1 MVSVLVAAVASCTRM
16 RRIHL
21 PCKSISEAFV
31 YAALGNKHRETVLSR
46 GEVVERAALSPTF
59 DDGVLERQPEATRTY
74 KCIDIL
80 HCNGYAVLSQLAMR
94 FTWDENKNR
103 QNLRK
108 HDVRFET
115 AVLVFD
121 DPYAI
126 TQRDVTFEDE
136 ERWITVGAI
145 GPGSILLVVHT
156 FYEEHDEEVIRVIS
170 ARAAESHE
178 RRAYEEAHKRA
189 EARHPSHRGKKRRRH

>member
-1 MVSVLVAAVASCTRM
+1 M
-16 RRIHL
+16 R
-21 PCKSISEAFV
+21 
-31 YAALGNKHRETVLSR
+31 Y
-46 GEVVERAALSPTF
+46 
-59 DDGVLERQPEATRTY
+59 
-74 KCIDIL
+74 
-80 HCNGYAVLSQLAMR
+80 
-94 FTWDENKNR
+94 TWDENKNR
-103 QNLRK
+103 QNLHK

-126 TQRDVTFEDE
+126 TQRDITFDGE

-156 FYEEHDEEVIRVIS
+156 FYENHNEEAIRIIS

-178 RRAYEEAHKRA
+178 RRAYEEAHKG
-189 EARHPSHRGKKRRRH
+189 EETRHPSYRRKKRRGH

>member
-1 MVSVLVAAVASCTRM
+1 
-16 RRIHL
+16 
-21 PCKSISEAFV
+21 
-31 YAALGNKHRETVLSR
+31 
-46 GEVVERAALSPTF
+46 
-59 DDGVLERQPEATRTY
+59 
-74 KCIDIL
+74 
-80 HCNGYAVLSQLAMR
+80 MR
-94 FTWDENKNR
+94 FEWDETKNR
-103 QNLRK
+103 LNLRK

-126 TQRDVTFEDE
+126 TQRDRSFDDE

-178 RRAYEEAHKRA
+178 RRSYEEAHKAA
-189 EARHPSHRGKKRRRH
+189 EARDPSHRRKKRRRH

>member
-1 MVSVLVAAVASCTRM
+1 M
-16 RRIHL
+16 RY
-21 PCKSISEAFV
+21 E
-31 YAALGNKHRETVLSR
+31 
-46 GEVVERAALSPTF
+46 
-59 DDGVLERQPEATRTY
+59 
-74 KCIDIL
+74 
-80 HCNGYAVLSQLAMR
+80 
-94 FTWDENKNR
+94 WDEHKNR
-103 QNLRK
+103 QNLRQ

-126 TQRDVTFEDE
+126 TQRDCACADE

-156 FYEEHDEEVIRVIS
+156 YYEEHGEEIIRIIS

-178 RRAYEEAHKRA
+178 RSAYEQAHPGTR
-189 EARHPSHRGKKRRRH
+189 ARHPRHRGKERRGH